1 MGERRFAQDIL
12 VEQLSFVMA
21 SRALAREAARSYLDG
36 TDRRIGPSAAKLVW
50 TESAGKVAD
59 LTVRIHEGSDYSREV
74 PVERIYR
81 DVRVLRLYE
90 GTSGAQRLFIGRNLM
105 RQEKPSRS

>member
-1 MGERRFAQDIL
+1 M
-12 VEQLSFVMA
+12 
-21 SRALAREAARSYLDG
+21 
-36 TDRRIGPSAAKLVW
+36 
-50 TESAGKVAD
+50 
-59 LTVRIHEGSDYSREV
+59 REV

-105 RQEKPSRS
+105 RREKPSRS

>member
-1 MGERRFAQDIL
+1 MRRL
-12 VEQLSFVMA
+12 
-21 SRALAREAARSYLDG
+21 
-36 TDRRIGPSAAKLVW
+36 PSPGSD
-50 TESAGKVAD
+50 T
-59 LTVRIHEGSDYSREV
+59 RGSDYMREV

-105 RQEKPSRS
+105 RREKPSRS